1 MPYTSNLNLP
11 YPADTDY
18 VANGY
23 LDIQN
28 LADAVDVLFGPSD
41 TYTPATGNI
50 TSPTVTGNYR
60 VIGKWMYV
68 WVQIS
73 AGTVTTTGSITVELP
88 LAANGAGR
96 VQLVD
101 AQHGG
106 DLCRAYVNS
115 NDTNIT
121 IFRDYT
127 GANWNNG
134 HSLATTRAQAW
145 IEIQ

>member
-1 MPYTSNLNLP
+1 MPNTPNANLP

-28 LADAVDVLFGPSD
+28 LAEAIDTLFGPSG

-50 TSPTVTGNYR
+50 TSPTITGNYLQ
-60 VIGKWMYV
+60 IGKWLYV

-73 AGTVTTTGSITVELP
+73 AGTVTTTGSVTVELP
-88 LAANGAGR
+88 VAAIGAGR

-101 AQHGG
+101 AQHTG
-106 DLCRAYVNS
+106 DVCRAYVNS

-127 GANWNNG
+127 GANFNNG
-134 HSLATTRAQAW
+134 HNLTTTRAQAW
-145 IEIQ
+145 VEIQ